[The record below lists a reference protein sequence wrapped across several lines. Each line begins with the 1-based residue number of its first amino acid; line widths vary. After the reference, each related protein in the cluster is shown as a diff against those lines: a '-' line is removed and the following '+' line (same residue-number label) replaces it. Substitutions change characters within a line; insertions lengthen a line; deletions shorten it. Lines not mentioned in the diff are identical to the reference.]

1 MYALFVYDPML
12 NLTTFVVSQSK
23 KEVLIEYAH
32 HKFQANLLFAIYKF
46 VSETQLFGSRVKAT
60 KWALDT
66 KFAGKA
72 VPPLISYHTA
82 FETVYKIDDGEWYF
96 TSI

>member
-12 NLTTFVVSQSK
+12 NLTTFVVSHSK
-23 KEVLIEYAH
+23 KEALIIWANQ
-32 HKFQANLLFAIYKF
+32 KFKDNLMFAIYKF
-46 VSETQLFGSRVKAT
+46 VSETQLFGSRIPAT

-72 VPPLISYHTA
+72 VPPPISYYTA

>member
-12 NLTTFVVSQSK
+12 NLTTFVRPLSN
-23 KEVLIEYAH
+23 KEGLIE
-32 HKFQANLLFAIYKF
+32 FANQQMKDNLIFAIYKF
-46 VSETQLFGSRVKAT
+46 VCETQLFGSRIPAM

-72 VPPLISYHTA
+72 VPPPISYYTA

>member
-1 MYALFVYDPML
+1 MYALFVYDPMF
-12 NLTTFVVSQSK
+12 NHTIFVVSQSK

-32 HKFQANLLFAIYKF
+32 HKFQDNVMFAIYKF
-46 VSETQLFGSRVKAT
+46 VSETHLFCGRIPAT

-72 VPPLISYHTA
+72 VPPPISYYTA

-96 TSI
+96 TSF